1 MTKTY
6 CDICGEEVNKHSE
19 LNITLGTDSFGGYV
33 SVDVFLDICDDCKN
47 SSSLLE
53 EVWTS
58 SDFKSSE
65 FEDLFKRKLI
75 KMIKEK

>member
-6 CDICGEEVNKHSE
+6 CDICGEEVNKYSKF
-19 LNITLGTDSFGGYV
+19 NITLGTNSFGGYV
-33 SVDVFLDICDDCKN
+33 SIDVSLDICDDCKN

-53 EVWTS
+53 EVWIS

-65 FEDLFKRKLI
+65 FQDNFKRKLI